1 MNVLSLPLRR
11 EGEVFAVL
19 TLERPADRAFVI
31 AEIESIRLACELC
44 TPRLMSA
51 YEHDRWF
58 GARIAAKM
66 RKLFGVLLG
75 SEHTWAKLA
84 TVLVFAG
91 LMFITFA
98 KGMFKAEAPFILEAV
113 QQQVIPAPFEGY
125 LKSVEV
131 EVDDDVVGG
140 ETVLA
145 TLDTAELRL
154 QLAAA
159 RAEKAGYSKQAAAA
173 MRDGQTA
180 KAQIAEAS
188 GEKTDAEIDLLTF
201 KISQADLI
209 SPLSGKVVQ
218 GDLKRQIGAPV
229 KTGDILFEVTPV
241 EAIRAE
247 LMVREDEIFD
257 VEVGQEGYLATFS
270 YPAKRIRFEVER
282 IEPMAEVVNQRNV
295 FRVRVRLD
303 ETPSWMRPGMEGV
316 SKVHV
321 GKRRYIWIW
330 TRKIV
335 NWIRMKLWF

>member
-1 MNVLSLPLRR
+1 
-11 EGEVFAVL
+11 
-19 TLERPADRAFVI
+19 
-31 AEIESIRLACELC
+31 
-44 TPRLMSA
+44 
-51 YEHDRWF
+51 
-58 GARIAAKM
+58 
-66 RKLFGVLLG
+66 
-75 SEHTWAKLA
+75 
-84 TVLVFAG
+84 
-91 LMFITFA
+91 
-98 KGMFKAEAPFILEAV
+98 
-113 QQQVIPAPFEGY
+113 
-125 LKSVEV
+125 
-131 EVDDDVVGG
+131 
-140 ETVLA
+140 
-145 TLDTAELRL
+145 
-154 QLAAA
+154 
-159 RAEKAGYSKQAAAA
+159 

-188 GEKTDAEIDLLTF
+188 GEKIDAEIDLLTF